1 MRYQSF
7 NSIRPSDFLLNYATL
22 ENSYLRL
29 KTYQYPSI
37 SFKRVSTAFRNFQE
51 SIRSVIT
58 PSEYKIFCVMSKEI
72 SLDLTKRL
80 QEFEQEIYYSY
91 SDQCFKIEHGK
102 GNPKGYCGFFDALSE
117 SGSVYFYIAQC
128 KKDKKITKIVKGE
141 EKVFFRKKGEI
152 AAVGCCVLRTL
163 KARNGDPTKAWYVC
177 DLKVG
182 ENHRGE
188 HLPTTLIKKGA
199 WRFLQCKRAFG
210 VCMDELNGKM
220 SKSARVSTQHSFFSG
235 LLETTHFNRYKLSAQ
250 QVQDHYKAIQEK
262 FCKSRFMKKE
272 YLSFVSN
279 EGLKDYQVINR
290 KTGASKPMKLLHAK
304 PSSKEQNMPQEGYD
318 HVFSAVKGS
327 SLDIT
332 LQKIAE
338 PSLTGRFVSFGMK
351 EIDFNQITS
360 AEI

>member
-7 NSIRPSDFLLNYATL
+7 DSTRFSDFLPDHATL
-22 ENSYLRL
+22 EKSYLGL
-29 KTYQYPSI
+29 KTYQCPSI
-37 SFKRVSTAFRNFQE
+37 SFRRVSTAFRNFQK
-51 SIRSVIT
+51 SIRSAIT
-58 PSEYKIFCVMSKEI
+58 PSEYKIFCVTSKEI

-102 GNPKGYCGFFDALSE
+102 GNAKGYCSFFDMLSE

-128 KKDKKITKIVKGE
+128 KKDKKVTRIVKGE

-152 AAVGCCVLRTL
+152 AAVGCCVLRIL
-163 KARNGDPTKAWYVC
+163 KTHNGNPTKTWYVC

-199 WRFLQCKRAFG
+199 WRILQCRRGFG
-210 VCMDELNGKM
+210 VCIDELDGKM
-220 SKSARVSTQHSFFSG
+220 SKSARISMQRSFFSG
-235 LLETTHFNRYKLSAQ
+235 LLEATPFNQYKLSAQ
-250 QVQDHYKAIQEK
+250 QVQDHYKVIQEK
-262 FCKSRFMKKE
+262 FCENSFMKKE

-279 EGLKDYQVINR
+279 KGLKDYQVVNR
-290 KTGASKPMKLLHAK
+290 KTGVSRPMKLLHAK
-304 PSSKEQNMPQEGYD
+304 PSSKEQNMPQKGYN
-318 HVFSAVKGS
+318 HVFSTVKGS
-327 SLDIT
+327 SLDTT
-332 LQKIAE
+332 LQKIAK
-338 PSLTGRFVSFGMK
+338 PSLTGRYVSFGMK